1 MYIVIYKDNKIKN
14 IISSNN
20 NIEQVIKDLKL
31 KNFILDDDKYKVF
44 ENIQDMGVKDI
55 RAIKDDGSVM
65 SIEEQIENK
74 ILVLEKDEEIK
85 NGAVYKLDKSIQED
99 FIKLVELGLEKLDD
113 RQKIVTNE
121 NGSKYITQKTY
132 EELFKENLIT
142 AEEYN
147 NYIIQIRQG
156 QYQSNLDGE
165 RAELLESVLSN
176 LASQNLLTEEQKLQL
191 ESLQTKRQEI
201 KTQYPKQ
208 SENDL
213 P

>member
-1 MYIVIYKDNKIKN
+1 MYIVIYKYNKIKN

-65 SIEEQIENK
+65 SIEEQIKNK

-85 NGAVYKLDKSIQED
+85 NGVVYKLDKSIQED
-99 FIKLVELGLEKLDD
+99 FIKLVELGLEKLYD

-121 NGSKYITQKTY
+121 DGSKYITQKTY

-208 SENDL
+208 N
-213 P
+213 

>member
-1 MYIVIYKDNKIKN
+1 MYIVIYKYNKIKN

-44 ENIQDMGVKDI
+44 ENIRDMGVKDI

-65 SIEEQIENK
+65 SIEEQIKNK

-85 NGAVYKLDKSIQED
+85 NGVVYKLDKSIQED

-121 NGSKYITQKTY
+121 DGSKYITQKTY

-208 SENDL
+208 N
-213 P
+213 

>member
-1 MYIVIYKDNKIKN
+1 MYIVIYKDNKIKD
-14 IISSNN
+14 IISSNGN
-20 NIEQVIKDLKL
+20 VEKVIKDLIL
-31 KNFILDDDKYKVF
+31 KNFILEDDKYKVF
-44 ENIQDMGVKDI
+44 ENINNMGVKDI

-74 ILVLEKDEEIK
+74 ILVLEKDEEIR
-85 NGAVYKLDKSIQED
+85 NGQIYKLDKSIQED

-121 NGSKYITQKTY
+121 DGSKYITQKTY

-208 SENDL
+208 N
-213 P
+213 

>member
-1 MYIVIYKDNKIKN
+1 MYIVIYKYNKIKN

-44 ENIQDMGVKDI
+44 ENIRDMGVKDI

-65 SIEEQIENK
+65 SIEEQIKNK

-85 NGAVYKLDKSIQED
+85 NGVVYKLDKSIQED

-121 NGSKYITQKTY
+121 DGSKYITQKTY

-142 AEEYN
+142 LEEYN

-208 SENDL
+208 N
-213 P
+213 

>member
-1 MYIVIYKDNKIKN
+1 MKIVIYNNNKIKK
-14 IISSNN
+14 IIGSNN
-20 NIEQVIKDLKL
+20 NIEQVIKNLKL
-31 KNFILDDDKYKVF
+31 KNFILNDDKYKVF

-74 ILVLEKDEEIK
+74 ILVLEKDEEIR
-85 NGAVYKLDKSIQED
+85 NGQIYKLDKNIQED
-99 FIKLVELGLEKLDD
+99 LVKLIELGLEKLDN
-113 RQKIVTNE
+113 RKKIVTNE
-121 NGSKYITQKTY
+121 DGTKYITQKTY

-147 NYIIQIRQG
+147 NYIIQIRQV

-165 RAELLESVLSN
+165 RAELLESVLSS
-176 LASQNLLTEEQKLQL
+176 LASQNFLTEEQKSQL
-191 ESLQTKRQEI
+191 ESLKVKRQEI

-208 SENDL
+208 N
-213 P
+213 

>member
-1 MYIVIYKDNKIKN
+1 MYIVIYKDNKIKD
-14 IISSNN
+14 IISSNGN
-20 NIEQVIKDLKL
+20 VEKVIKDLKL

-44 ENIQDMGVKDI
+44 ENINNMGVKDI

-74 ILVLEKDEEIK
+74 ILVLEKDEEIR
-85 NGAVYKLDKSIQED
+85 NGQIYKLDKSIQED

-121 NGSKYITQKTY
+121 DGSKYITQKTY

-208 SENDL
+208 N
-213 P
+213 

>member
-1 MYIVIYKDNKIKN
+1 MYIVIYKNNEIKN

-44 ENIQDMGVKDI
+44 ENIRDMGVKDI

-65 SIEEQIENK
+65 SIEEQIKNK

-85 NGAVYKLDKSIQED
+85 NGVVYKLDKSIQED

-121 NGSKYITQKTY
+121 DGSKYITQKTY

-142 AEEYN
+142 LEEYN

-208 SENDL
+208 N
-213 P
+213 

>member
-44 ENIQDMGVKDI
+44 ENIRDMGVKDI

-65 SIEEQIENK
+65 SIEEQIKNK

-85 NGAVYKLDKSIQED
+85 NGVVYKLDKSIQED

-121 NGSKYITQKTY
+121 DGSKYITQKTY

-208 SENDL
+208 N
-213 P
+213 